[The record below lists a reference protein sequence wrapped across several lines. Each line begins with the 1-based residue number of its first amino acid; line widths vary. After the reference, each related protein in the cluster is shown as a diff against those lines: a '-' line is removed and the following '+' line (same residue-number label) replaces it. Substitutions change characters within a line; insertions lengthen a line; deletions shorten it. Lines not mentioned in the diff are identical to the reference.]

1 MNKPDVSCVM
11 LLISLSLSPD
21 PLSVFP
27 TLIQLSELPVDDV
40 WLNIGLQLG
49 LDHEELTAIEKK
61 SQNSQEC
68 KTAMFLAVRMKFP
81 EFRFETLSKALLK
94 GVLLVLNKSS
104 VYMYICMRYDVVVD
118 YLCVYLR
125 L

>member
-11 LLISLSLSPD
+11 LLISLSPSPD

-27 TLIQLSELPVDDV
+27 SLKQLSELPADDV

-61 SQNSQEC
+61 SQNSHEC
-68 KTAMFLAVRMKFP
+68 KTAMFLAVKMKFP
-81 EFRFETLSKALLK
+81 EFRFETLLKALLK
-94 GVLLVLNKSS
+94 GVLFVLNKSS
-104 VYMYICMRYDVVVD
+104 VYMYILM
-118 YLCVYLR
+118 LL
-125 L
+125 

>member
-1 MNKPDVSCVM
+1 M

-27 TLIQLSELPVDDV
+27 SMKQTSELPVDDV

-49 LDHEELTAIEKK
+49 LDHKELTAIEKK

-68 KTAMFLAVRMKFP
+68 KTGMFLKLAVKIKFP
-81 EFRFETLSKALLK
+81 EFRFETLSK
-94 GVLLVLNKSS
+94 GTS
-104 VYMYICMRYDVVVD
+104 
-118 YLCVYLR
+118 
-125 L
+125 

>member
-27 TLIQLSELPVDDV
+27 TLMQLSELPVDDV

-49 LDHEELTAIEKK
+49 LDHDELTAIEKK
-61 SQNSQEC
+61 SQISQEC

-94 GVLLVLNKSS
+94 GTCV
-104 VYMYICMRYDVVVD
+104 VYP
-118 YLCVYLR
+118 
-125 L
+125 

>member
-27 TLIQLSELPVDDV
+27 SLIQLSELPVDDV

-68 KTAMFLAVRMKFP
+68 KTAMFLALKKKFP

-94 GVLLVLNKSS
+94 GVLFVLNKSS
-104 VYMYICMRYDVVVD
+104 AYICTY
-118 YLCVYLR
+118 
-125 L
+125 